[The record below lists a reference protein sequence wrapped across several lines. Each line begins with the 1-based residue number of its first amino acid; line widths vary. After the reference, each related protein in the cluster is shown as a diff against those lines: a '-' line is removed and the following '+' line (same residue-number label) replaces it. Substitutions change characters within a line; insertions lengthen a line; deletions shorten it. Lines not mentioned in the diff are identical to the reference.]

1 MGGRETGAFFGE
13 RGVDAK
19 ELVVELGGYC
29 LSEEGFA
36 VCSDVD
42 LEYRRS

>member
-1 MGGRETGAFFGE
+1 MGGCETGAFLRE
-13 RGVDAK
+13 RGVNAK

-29 LSEEGFA
+29 LSEEGFT

-42 LEYRRS
+42 LEYWRS

>member
-1 MGGRETGAFFGE
+1 MGGRETGTFLGE

-19 ELVVELGGYC
+19 ELVVELSGYC

-36 VCSDVD
+36 VCPDVD
-42 LEYRRS
+42 LEYWRS